1 MKNGLRSWRK
11 SADQGLYVLLVT
23 ACLGV
28 MAYAQVWQHKPV
40 IDWDTTLYYSYL
52 PAIFIYGDLQ
62 FEPERNEEWKK
73 RHFFRNTDGEGNEYM
88 KMTAGLA
95 VLYSP
100 FFGLAHLG
108 ALLSEATPADGFSA
122 PYRLGLLASSLFFV
136 LWGLHFL
143 RLILR
148 RFFDPWPAGLAVAG
162 IFAGTNLPYYSL
174 VEPMSHG
181 YSFFLVCTLYWSYL
195 KFRDRPQASWGLLF
209 GLLAGLIIWIRP
221 TNVVALLLPALHA
234 LLAPGLP
241 WNKLLRAL
249 GLSILMAF
257 ITVLP
262 QLFYWHEVT
271 GNWLVYSYNEQG
283 FFWSDPEIWKGW
295 FSYRKGWLTYAPI
308 LWLALP
314 GWLVLLRKYPR
325 CGGLGLAVLGL
336 ASYLTFSW
344 WSWWY
349 GGGYGA
355 RPMIEYLPLMA
366 LALAA
371 LFQYLSQQ
379 NLIWRWSIFA
389 LGLYLVAWSVFM
401 NKQYYS
407 GIIHYDG
414 MNKEL
419 FWRQFWKDH
428 YVQDWNELVQ
438 RPDYEKA
445 LRNED

>member
-1 MKNGLRSWRK
+1 MTTGHSSWREV
-11 SADQGLYVLLVT
+11 ADRRLYVLLVV

-28 MAYAQVWQHKPV
+28 MAYAQVWQNKGV

-52 PAIFIYGDLQ
+52 PAIFIYQDLQ
-62 FEPERNEEWKK
+62 FDPDRNKEWQE
-73 RHFFRNTDGEGNEYM
+73 RHFFRNSDEQGHQYM

-100 FFGLAHLG
+100 FFGLAHLW
-108 ALLSEATPADGFSA
+108 AQLAPDIPADGFSW
-122 PYRLGLLASSLFFV
+122 PYRLGLLTSSLFFV
-136 LWGLHFL
+136 LWGLHLL

-148 RFFDPWPAGLAVAG
+148 QFFDPWPAGLTLLG
-162 IFAGTNLPYYSL
+162 IFAGTNLPYYSM

-181 YSFFLVCTLYWSYL
+181 YSFFLICSLYWAYL
-195 KFRDRPQASWGLLF
+195 RFRAHPRVIWGLLF

-221 TNVVALLLPALHA
+221 TNGIALLLPAVHA
-234 LLAPGLP
+234 LLAPGLSRSQILTT
-241 WNKLLRAL
+241 LLLTILVAFL
-249 GLSILMAF
+249 TLS
-257 ITVLP
+257 P
-262 QLFYWHEVT
+262 QLFYWHAVT
-271 GNWLVYSYNEQG
+271 GNWVVYSYNEQG
-283 FFWSDPEIWKGW
+283 FFWNDPEILRGW
-295 FSYRKGWLTYAPI
+295 LSYRKGWITYAPI

-314 GWLVLLRKYPR
+314 GWILLLRKYPR
-325 CGGLGLAVLGL
+325 WGLAGLLTLGL
-336 ASYLTFSW
+336 ASYVTFSW

-371 LFQYLSQQ
+371 LFQYLSRQKA
-379 NLIWRWSIFA
+379 IWRWGVF
-389 LGLYLVAWSVFM
+389 LVGLYLVTWSLFM

-414 MNKEL
+414 MTREL

-428 YVQDWNELVQ
+428 YVKDWDKLVE